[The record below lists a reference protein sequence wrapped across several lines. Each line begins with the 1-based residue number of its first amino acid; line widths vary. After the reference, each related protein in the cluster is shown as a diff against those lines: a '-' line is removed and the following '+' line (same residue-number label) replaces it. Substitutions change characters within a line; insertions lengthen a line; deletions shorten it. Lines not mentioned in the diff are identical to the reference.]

1 MIKEF
6 RRKISSV
13 KTTRGNPPQR
23 RSTETRTTTVRKTW
37 MWTRLSASCSTGP
50 ILPLVKVLSSLK
62 QDLQEE
68 KTGPK
73 VDTELASIIDTL
85 IKDGLPKEKLQDK
98 MNIYHRSENC
108 ESLTKVRV
116 NQAVWD
122 NLSPSVRSQDVRMQK
137 VPIVSMYGLT
147 GMINKLVEQIP
158 TFPVGNELLQEAT
171 GAFALFA
178 NANTELNRM
187 FHCFWVIGSDFVFI
201 GPEYQLGPDFLY

>member
-1 MIKEF
+1 MKEF

-13 KTTRGNPPQR
+13 KTTRGNPLRR
-23 RSTETRTTTVRKTW
+23 RSAETRTTTVRKTW
-37 MWTRLSASCSTGP
+37 MWTRLWASCSTGP

-137 VPIVSMYGLT
+137 V
-147 GMINKLVEQIP
+147 
-158 TFPVGNELLQEAT
+158 
-171 GAFALFA
+171 
-178 NANTELNRM
+178 
-187 FHCFWVIGSDFVFI
+187 
-201 GPEYQLGPDFLY
+201 QLSLCVA